1 MVREGFIKYY
11 GISSNTLGYFPDEYD
26 FINLNEVVE
35 CASRAAQVVNGSK
48 ENHHF
53 QVIQMPAN
61 LIEHQL
67 ISVRNNQY
75 ENEWYSVLERAN
87 QLNLDVL
94 LNRPLNA
101 SYKRGYF
108 TNLLVK
114 NSIQIGTTTKIYKIY
129 LAQFQQ

>member
-1 MVREGFIKYY
+1 
-11 GISSNTLGYFPDEYD
+11 
-26 FINLNEVVE
+26 
-35 CASRAAQVVNGSK
+35 
-48 ENHHF
+48 
-53 QVIQMPAN
+53 MPAN

-101 SYKRGYF
+101 SYKRGY
-108 TNLLVK
+108 LQIARKKL
-114 NSIQIGTTTKIYKIY
+114 IQIGTTTKIYKIY